1 MKLLDTLQ
9 EWISSIAISLALAIL
24 INVFVVQH
32 VVVEGQSMDPT
43 LRDHQHLI
51 VSKVSHSIKKLPDY
65 GDIVT
70 IDSRVNRPRSI
81 EDDLTEPIMDIT
93 SHPQYVFVKRVI
105 GKPGDVLEFKSDK
118 VYRNGEKLNEP
129 YILEPMKAAADQKIT
144 VPSNCIFVM
153 GDNRNNSLDS
163 RFIGAV
169 PLDHVLGS
177 LVGKF

>member
-1 MKLLDTLQ
+1 MKLLNALQ

-32 VVVEGQSMDPT
+32 VVVEGHSMDPT

-51 VSKVSHSIKKLPDY
+51 VSKVAHSIKELPDY

-81 EDDLTEPIMDIT
+81 EDDLAEPITDII

-105 GKPGDVLEFKSDK
+105 GKPGDVLEFKADK
-118 VYRNGEKLNEP
+118 VYRNGKKLNEP
-129 YILEPMKAAADQKIT
+129 YILEPMKSAADQKIT

-177 LVGKF
+177 MLGKF

>member
-1 MKLLDTLQ
+1 LQ

-32 VVVEGQSMDPT
+32 VVVEGHSMDPT
-43 LRDHQHLI
+43 LSDRQHLI
-51 VSKVSHSIKKLPDY
+51 VSKVSHSIKQLPDY

-70 IDSRVNRPRSI
+70 IDSRIDRQRSI
-81 EDDLTEPIMDIT
+81 EDDLSEPITGIK

-105 GKPGDVLEFKSDK
+105 GKPGDVLEFKADQI
-118 VYRNGEKLNEP
+118 YRNGEKMDEP
-129 YILEPMKAAADQKIT
+129 YILEPMKAVADQKIT
-144 VPSNCIFVM
+144 VPPNCIFVM
-153 GDNRNNSLDS
+153 GDNRNNSMDS

-177 LVGKF
+177 LIGKI